1 MTEQEPKWSRRKDA
15 RPQEIIEAAIDEFV
29 AKGYANAKLADVARR
44 AGVVKGTIYRYFE
57 TKADVFRAVA
67 RHLVTEHLSTI
78 ENASRSADND
88 VNTVLPM
95 ILSQVADRM
104 SDPRVP
110 GIVRMVLVEGRT
122 FPDLAAVWH
131 DEVIGKVAAFL
142 TANIQRGQS
151 TGSIREGDPALMLFS
166 IMGPM
171 LLGVLFRDTF
181 PDSPLAPD
189 LNALAAQHADLL
201 RHGMG
206 QGRT

>member
-78 ENASRSADND
+78 ENASSSADND

>member
-1 MTEQEPKWSRRKDA
+1 VTEQEPKWSRRKDA

-29 AKGYANAKLADVARR
+29 AKGYANAKLADIAGR

>member
-29 AKGYANAKLADVARR
+29 AKGYANAKLADIARR

-78 ENASRSADND
+78 ENASSSADND
-88 VNTVLPM
+88 VTTVLPM

-151 TGSIREGDPALMLFS
+151 TGSIRKGDPALMLFS

>member
-1 MTEQEPKWSRRKDA
+1 VTEQEPKWSRRKDA

-131 DEVIGKVAAFL
+131 DEVIGKVAALL

>member
-29 AKGYANAKLADVARR
+29 AKGYANAKLADIARR

-78 ENASRSADND
+78 ENASSSADND
-88 VNTVLPM
+88 VTTVLPM
-95 ILSQVADRM
+95 ILSQVADRI

>member
-78 ENASRSADND
+78 ENASSSADND

-95 ILSQVADRM
+95 ILSQVAARM

>member
-29 AKGYANAKLADVARR
+29 AKGYANAKLADIAGR

>member
-1 MTEQEPKWSRRKDA
+1 VTEQEPKWSRRKDA

-29 AKGYANAKLADVARR
+29 AKGYANAKLADIARQ

>member
-29 AKGYANAKLADVARR
+29 AKGYANAKLADIARR

-78 ENASRSADND
+78 ENASSSADND
-88 VNTVLPM
+88 VTTVLPM

>member
-78 ENASRSADND
+78 ENASSSADND

-206 QGRT
+206 QRRT

>member
-29 AKGYANAKLADVARR
+29 AKGYANAKLADIARR

-78 ENASRSADND
+78 ENASSSADND
-88 VNTVLPM
+88 VTTVLPM

-151 TGSIREGDPALMLFS
+151 TGSIRKGDPALMLFS

-181 PDSPLAPD
+181 PDSSLAPD

>member
-78 ENASRSADND
+78 ENASSSADND

-95 ILSQVADRM
+95 ILSQVAGRM

-206 QGRT
+206 QRRT

>member
-29 AKGYANAKLADVARR
+29 AKGYANAKLADIARR

-78 ENASRSADND
+78 ENASSSADND
-88 VNTVLPM
+88 VTTVLPM

-142 TANIQRGQS
+142 TANIKRGQS

-206 QGRT
+206 QRRT